1 LRKKVKLN
9 VTDSARRYL
18 AKKGYD
24 PAFGARP
31 LRRVIKS
38 EIKHILG
45 DELLFGELEKGGSV
59 TIDADDGKLTFAY
72 PAQ

>member
-1 LRKKVKLN
+1 MKLT
-9 VTDSARRYL
+9 VTDTARLYL

-38 EIKHILG
+38 EIKQILG
-45 DELLFGELEKGGSV
+45 DELLFGELEKGGLV
-59 TIDADDGKLTFAY
+59 TIDADDDKLTFAY
-72 PAQ
+72 PTK